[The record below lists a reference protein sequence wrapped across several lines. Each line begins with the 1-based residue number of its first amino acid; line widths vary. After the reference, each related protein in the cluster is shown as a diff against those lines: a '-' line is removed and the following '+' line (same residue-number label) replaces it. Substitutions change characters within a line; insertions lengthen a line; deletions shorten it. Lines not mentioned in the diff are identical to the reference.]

1 MCYAFGIM
9 IDESIII
16 ASGVAIAA
24 MFFAYQYF
32 TGQQRKAA
40 KAPVRGKVL
49 SSFATNLTDKARAGK
64 IDPFVGRED
73 EIERAI
79 HILMRRTKNNP
90 LLIGEPGVGKT
101 AVVEGIAL
109 RMING
114 DIPEKLKD
122 KEIYA
127 LDLNAL
133 VADTK
138 YRGDL
143 EKRLH
148 SLMQELDGIAD
159 QLILFIDE
167 IHLVKQM
174 SGAEGAL
181 NMSDVLKPALARGE
195 LRIIGATTWQ
205 EYQKYIKPDQAL
217 ERRLQPVLID
227 EPTTTQA
234 VAILKTLRPVY
245 EKFHGVK
252 ITDEALK
259 AAVDISKKKIK
270 NRQLPDKAIDLM
282 DEAAAKVSIELHH
295 CHKTA
300 VGLVHAA
307 AQACDETVDAA
318 DIEQVAEPWITHVN
332 RQP

>member
-1 MCYAFGIM
+1 M
-9 IDESIII
+9 IDRTILI
-16 ASGVAIAA
+16 ASGVAVAA

-32 TGQQRKAA
+32 VGRQRSLGATSG
-40 KAPVRGKVL
+40 RGKLL
-49 SSFATNLTDKARAGK
+49 STYAANLTDKARAGK

-73 EIERAI
+73 EIERAV

-109 RMING
+109 RMVAG
-114 DIPEKLKD
+114 DIPDKLKN

-148 SLMQELDGIAD
+148 GLMEELDGTAD
-159 QLILFIDE
+159 SLILFIDE

-174 SGAEGAL
+174 SGTEGAL

-195 LRIIGATTWQ
+195 LRVIGATTWQ
-205 EYQKYIKPDQAL
+205 EYEKYIKPDQAL

-227 EPTTTQA
+227 EPTPAQA

-282 DEAAAKVSIELHH
+282 DEAAAKVSIELNQ

-300 VGLVHAA
+300 LGLVHAA
-307 AQACDETVDAA
+307 AQKCDETVNAI
-318 DIEQVAEPWITHVN
+318 DIEEVAEPWITHIN
-332 RQP
+332 HQP

>member
-1 MCYAFGIM
+1 M
-9 IDESIII
+9 IDRSIVI
-16 ASGVAIAA
+16 ASGVAVAA

-32 TGQQRKAA
+32 VSRQRLQKTGPAGGKMLATYAA
-40 KAPVRGKVL
+40 
-49 SSFATNLTDKARAGK
+49 NLTDKARAGK
-64 IDPFVGRED
+64 IDPFVGREA
-73 EIERAI
+73 EIERAV

-109 RMING
+109 RMIAG
-114 DIPEKLKD
+114 DIPDKLKN
-122 KEIYA
+122 KEIFA

-148 SLMQELDGIAD
+148 GLMEELDGVAD
-159 QLILFIDE
+159 DIILFIDE

-205 EYQKYIKPDQAL
+205 EYEKYIKPDQAL

-227 EPTTTQA
+227 EPTAAQA

-245 EKFHGVK
+245 EKFHEVK

-282 DEAAAKVSIELHH
+282 DEAAAKVSIELHQ

-300 VGLVHAA
+300 LGLVHAA
-307 AQACDETVDAA
+307 AQVCDETVNAK
-318 DIEQVAEPWITHVN
+318 DIEDVAEPWITHIN
-332 RQP
+332 HQP